1 MAIRIKT
8 LRIDDL
14 SSQIGEGIPNHVS
27 PIGSQ
32 FTNALNGDIYYNR
45 NGAGVWELSV
55 SHITNDNY
63 KKITDQPDKYGK
75 GGDNFF
81 MTGGTLENGTL
92 TVTRNDGT
100 KFSVGGFNSG
110 GDAGNVVINDVNKE
124 VPIGEVNG
132 INKDFLLVNKPKLNT
147 EYVFLNGILQEH
159 GTSRMYSL
167 DNDKIIFV
175 EPPEDGSR
183 ILVSYQN
190 EVEVEVKLR
199 VDREVPIKV
208 IDFDKEFSLSNTPIG
223 NSESVFLNGILQE
236 HGSERDYILHENKV
250 VFNKSIFDGSRIM
263 VSYNY
268 IL

>member
-14 SSQIGEGIPNHVS
+14 SHQIGEGIPNHVS

-81 MTGGTLENGTL
+81 VTGGTLENGTL

-100 KFSVGGFNSG
+100 KFSVDGFNSENV
-110 GDAGNVVINDVNKE
+110 GNIVINDVNKE
-124 VPIGEVNG
+124 IPIGHING
-132 INKDFLLVNKPKLNT
+132 INNEFILSNTPKPGS
-147 EYVFLNGILQEH
+147 EYVFLNGVLQEV
-159 GTSRMYSL
+159 GVNGRYILMG
-167 DNDKIIFV
+167 NKIIFNT
-175 EPPEDGSR
+175 PPESHSGL
-183 ILVSYQN
+183 ITSYQSEI
-190 EVEVEVKLR
+190 EVETKIR
-199 VDREVPIKV
+199 VDREVPIRLNNSSN
-208 IDFDKEFSLSNTPIG
+208 EFSLVNELIPG
-223 NSESVFLNGILQE
+223 SENVFLNGVLQE
-236 HGSERDYILHENKV
+236 YGAEWAYVITDGKIK
-250 VFNKSIFDGSRIM
+250 FNKEIDENSYVI

-268 IL
+268 IS

>member
-75 GGDNFF
+75 GGDNLFV
-81 MTGGTLENGTL
+81 TGGTLENGTL

-100 KFSVGGFNSG
+100 KFSVDGFNSENV
-110 GDAGNVVINDVNKE
+110 GNIVINDVNKE
-124 VPIGEVNG
+124 IPIGHIDG
-132 INKDFLLVNKPKLNT
+132 INKEFILNDVPNLNT
-147 EYVFLNGILQEH
+147 EYVFLNGVLQESGYEYH
-159 GTSRMYSL
+159 YTL
-167 DNDKIIFV
+167 IDDKIIFNR
-175 EPPEDGSR
+175 D
-183 ILVSYQN
+183 LVSGDT
-190 EVEVEVKLR
+190 VR
-199 VDREVPIKV
+199 VTY
-208 IDFDKEFSLSNTPIG
+208 NH
-223 NSESVFLNGILQE
+223 IL
-236 HGSERDYILHENKV
+236 
-250 VFNKSIFDGSRIM
+250 
-263 VSYNY
+263 
-268 IL
+268 